1 MKITN
6 EQLRQIIKEEL
17 NAVLDEGFLDS
28 VKDFGKKAFDV
39 TTEPVRNLGANVKAV
54 LDEPYLN
61 DHPLVLAF
69 VETLPDGHELKNAML
84 KIKFA
89 VDPKAAE
96 AGSPEI
102 QFINKVRGEGDFQ
115 KFKKNPKAIK
125 KGKDLVLQRERERN
139 RKKFGY

>member
-39 TTEPVRNLGANVKAV
+39 ATEPVRNLGANVKAV
-54 LDEPYLN
+54 AEEPYLN
-61 DHPLVLAF
+61 DHPLVLAY
-69 VETLPDGHELKNAML
+69 VETLPDNNPLKKAML

-89 VDPKAAE
+89 VDPSTAD
-96 AGSPEI
+96 AGSEEI
-102 QFINKVRGEGDFQ
+102 QFINKVRNMEGFK
-115 KFKKNPKAIK
+115 KFKNNPEAIEA
-125 KGKDLVLQRERERN
+125 GKELVRKRERARN
-139 RKKFGY
+139 EKRYGY

>member
-17 NAVLDEGFLDS
+17 EAVLDEGFFDS
-28 VKDFGKKAFDV
+28 VKDFGKKALDV
-39 TTEPVRNLGANVKAV
+39 ATEPFRNLGANVKAAM
-54 LDEPYLN
+54 EQGYLE
-61 DHPLVLAF
+61 DHPLVLAY

-115 KFKKNPKAIK
+115 KFKIDSEAIEA
-125 KGKDLVLQRERERN
+125 GKELVRKRERARN
-139 RKKFGY
+139 EKRYGY